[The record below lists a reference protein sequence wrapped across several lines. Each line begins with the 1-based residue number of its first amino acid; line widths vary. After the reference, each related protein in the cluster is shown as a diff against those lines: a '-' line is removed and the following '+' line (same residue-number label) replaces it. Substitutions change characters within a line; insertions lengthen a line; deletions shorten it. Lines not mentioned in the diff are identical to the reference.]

1 MSSSV
6 SHGNGEDVDKIAYL
20 CRGME
25 RIELTNRL
33 RKLVS
38 SLDGAKERRE
48 EGLFVAEG
56 TKCVLDTLHHF
67 KCRYLFASKDWQAA
81 HASEIRGFEV
91 IDATRADFERMSH
104 LSTPPKVLAVYE
116 IPEYRLQRS
125 EFEENLTL
133 ILDKVQDPGNLGT
146 IVRVA
151 DWFGI
156 RQIVCSPDTV
166 DIFNPKVVQSTMGAI
181 SRVKVVYADLPEL
194 LAEETATACCGTFL
208 DGDDIYASTLPLTG
222 FIVMGNEGQGIS
234 PEVERHV
241 SQRLRI
247 PSYPA
252 GVPTSESLNVGM
264 ATAITV
270 AEFRRRA
277 VAGKTV

>member
-1 MSSSV
+1 M
-6 SHGNGEDVDKIAYL
+6 I
-20 CRGME
+20 ME
-25 RIELTNRL
+25 KMELTNRL
-33 RKLVS
+33 RKLVA

-56 TKCVLDTLHHF
+56 TKCVLDTLRHF
-67 KCRYLFASKDWQAA
+67 KCRYLFATKDWQLRN
-81 HASEIRGFEV
+81 ASEIKGFDV
-91 IDATRADFERMSH
+91 IDATRAYMERMSH
-104 LSTPPKVLAVYE
+104 LSTAPQVLAVYE
-116 IPEYRLQRS
+116 IPQYEMSKR

-133 ILDKVQDPGNLGT
+133 LLDKIQDPGNLGT
-146 IVRVA
+146 IIRVA

-166 DIFNPKVVQSTMGAI
+166 DVFNPKVVQSTMGAI
-181 SRVKVVYADLPEL
+181 SRVKVIYADLVEL
-194 LAEETATACCGTFL
+194 LDAERGVPCYGTFL
-208 DGDDIYASTLPLTG
+208 DGDNMYDSELDGFG

-234 PEVERHV
+234 PHV
-241 SQRLRI
+241 GKYVDRRIRI

-270 AEFRRRA
+270 GEFRRRA
-277 VAGKTV
+277 YK